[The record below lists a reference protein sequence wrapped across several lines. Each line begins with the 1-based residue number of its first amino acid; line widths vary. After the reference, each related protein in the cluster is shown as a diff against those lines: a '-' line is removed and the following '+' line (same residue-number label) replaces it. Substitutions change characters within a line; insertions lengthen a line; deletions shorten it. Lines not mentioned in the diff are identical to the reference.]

1 MENYL
6 FYHNYILVVLLHIN
20 IKNFHRINFQSK
32 VFLEGVA
39 LDKKFL

>member
-6 FYHNYILVVLLHIN
+6 FYHNYIFVVLVHIN
-20 IKNFHRINFQSK
+20 IKNFHRINLPSK

-39 LDKKFL
+39 LDKKCL